1 LKYKLKNRLKRFLWL
16 FIHFFHRHT
25 KEEKYRIKTNKRLVK
40 QFPFLLPKDRFYGE
54 VLYDYDYT
62 YTELDEMPIGWRNS
76 FGIEMCEEIKKCLLK
91 ANFLRDYTI
100 TQIKEKFGTL
110 RWYDN
115 GVPDSISEE
124 FHLIIN
130 YYEDKSMLV
139 CLECGK
145 PTKYVTTDWIEY
157 LCEEHLKERL
167 QQNSKINYLEL
178 TWKHIPKI
186 SYNINN
192 KVIKVDS
199 ELKGEMMCTWKRHSK
214 HNKNMRKDNV
224 TAEDSKEDFIKIK
237 TNYLWK
243 QE

>member
-1 LKYKLKNRLKRFLWL
+1 MKKTQQKFKRILWL
-16 FIHFFHRHT
+16 IKNIFHKYS
-25 KEEKYRIKTNKRLVK
+25 KEEKETIKENKKLIK
-40 QFPFLLPKDRFYGE
+40 EFPFLLPRNRFFDTVIYN
-54 VLYDYDYT
+54 YDYT
-62 YTELDEMPIGWRNS
+62 YTELDEMPHGWKSS
-76 FGIEMCEEIKKCLLK
+76 FGIEMCEKIKKCLIK
-91 ANFLRDYTI
+91 ANYLYKYRI
-100 TQIKEKFGTL
+100 IQIKEKYGTL

-130 YYEDKSMLV
+130 YYKDKSMLV

-192 KVIKVDS
+192 KFIKVDS

-214 HNKNMRKDNV
+214 HNKNMRKDTV
-224 TAEDSKEDFIKIK
+224 TAEDSKEDSIKIK